1 MQLLCI
7 SASNTRSMGENSTS
21 SKVGYLIKNLVQKMQ
36 EDVSVEVLPLSD
48 YDIKVCQLCG
58 ECKDS
63 GRCLYDGAF
72 NQVLKKIEEADGIFF
87 IVPHYSPIPAKL
99 IVVFEKLNEIMYAGW
114 LNKPEYRA
122 VWEGIPVAVIGH
134 GGMTETSDNLRYYH
148 DQLVS
153 TVAKTLRSFSF
164 LTIGLDEE
172 FPDGACFGL
181 RDEACLRKREGA
193 VFPDILQDWDRIER
207 RIEPLVHKMLLQIA
221 RENK

>member
-1 MQLLCI
+1 MKLLCI
-7 SASNTRSMGENSTS
+7 SASNTRLTGENSTS
-21 SKVGYLIKNLVQKMQ
+21 TKVGYLIKNIVQRTR
-36 EDVSVEVLPLSD
+36 EDLSVEILPLSD
-48 YDIKVCQLCG
+48 YDLKVCQLCG
-58 ECKDS
+58 ECRES
-63 GRCLYDGAF
+63 GRCFNDGAF

-99 IVVFEKLNEIMYAGW
+99 IMIFEKLNEIMYGGW
-114 LNKPEYRA
+114 LNKPEYQA

-134 GGMTETSDNLRYYH
+134 GGMAETAESLRYYH
-148 DQLVS
+148 DQLVT

-181 RDEACLRKREGA
+181 RDESCLKKREGA

-207 RIEPLVHKMLLQIA
+207 RIEPLIHKMLVQM
-221 RENK
+221 EKKK